1 MKVTSTIFA
10 LAYAAMAVASP
21 HYVASSAPALPTPK
35 SSPVATTAIQS
46 VQVTPVPI
54 VIADFIYSPAIPAS
68 VTSGRPAPAVPSA
81 PAPAVPTYEAHP
93 PPAAPVAPTVIA
105 APSMPPAAPA
115 PTTSSQPAYVSHK
128 RDIEQSSIDSLVEG
142 KGAMMFEVDG
152 KSYMLMRLP
161 VDLAKKVTDKNIPLV
176 KRANGNDLVA
186 HATTRDLGSDSLL
199 YNLLGKVYLRITVP
213 INVKLGIT
221 DPEDNGGSGRLL
233 RRDLLD
239 NLLGEVVA
247 SVVAPVNIVANI
259 NPDEDGNGLV
269 PNLLGRVSATIQASP
284 TVTLHILDSDKDE
297 QNDLLRRDLVED
309 LVGEVLASVVAPVNV
324 IANIN
329 PDEDGNGLVPNLLG
343 RVSATVQVSPTV
355 TLHLLDSDKDDDNLH
370 RRDLLDNLLGEVV
383 ASAVAP
389 VNIVANINPDED
401 GNGLVPNLLGR
412 VSATVQVSPT
422 VTLHI
427 LDSDKDEQNDLLR
440 RDLVEDL
447 VGEVLASV
455 VAPVNVIANIN
466 PDEDGNG
473 LVPNL
478 LGRVSATVQVSPTV
492 TLHLLDSDKDD
503 DSLLRRDLLDNLLGE
518 VIASAVAPVNIV
530 ANINPDEDGNGLVP
544 NLLGR
549 VSATI
554 QASPTVTLHILDS
567 DKDDSGSLLKRSAAA
582 NGIYSEKIDDT
593 HVAIYVP
600 LSTLTKHKSEANVA
614 SLLSAAGSESIQ
626 VVSVASTPTKLESS
640 APTPMAT
647 GIQNDIYLR
656 IVVPRSSLF

>member
-81 PAPAVPTYEAHP
+81 PAPAVPTYEAHL
-93 PPAAPVAPTVIA
+93 PPAAHVAPTVIA

-128 RDIEQSSIDSLVEG
+128 RDIEQSSIDNLVEG

-176 KRANGNDLVA
+176 KRANGNDLIA

-247 SVVAPVNIVANI
+247 SVVAPVNVIANI

-284 TVTLHILDSDKDE
+284 TVTLHIFDSDKDE
-297 QNDLLRRDLVED
+297 ENDLMRRDLVED
-309 LVGEVLASVVAPVNV
+309 LLGEVLASVVAPVNVIANINPDEDGNGLVPNLLGRVSATVQVVVAPVNVIANINPDEDGNGLVPNLLGRVSATIQASPTVTLHIFDSDKDEENDLMRRDLVEDLLGEVLASVVAPVNV

-355 TLHLLDSDKDDDNLH
+355 TLHLLDSDKDNDSLL

-389 VNIVANINPDED
+389 VN
-401 GNGLVPNLLGR
+401 
-412 VSATVQVSPT
+412 
-422 VTLHI
+422 
-427 LDSDKDEQNDLLR
+427 
-440 RDLVEDL
+440 
-447 VGEVLASV
+447 
-455 VAPVNVIANIN
+455 VI
-466 PDEDGNG
+466 
-473 LVPNL
+473 
-478 LGRVSATVQVSPTV
+478 
-492 TLHLLDSDKDD
+492 
-503 DSLLRRDLLDNLLGE
+503 
-518 VIASAVAPVNIV
+518 

-582 NGIYSEKIDDT
+582 NGIYTEKIDDT

-600 LSTLTKHKSEANVA
+600 LSTLTKHKSEANVT

-626 VVSVASTPTKLESS
+626 VVSVASMPTKVESS

-656 IVVPRSSLF
+656 IVVPKSSLL

>member
-93 PPAAPVAPTVIA
+93 PPAAHVAPTVIA

-128 RDIEQSSIDSLVEG
+128 RDIEQSSIDNLVEG

-176 KRANGNDLVA
+176 KRANGNDLIA

-247 SVVAPVNIVANI
+247 SAVAPVNVIANI

-269 PNLLGRVSATIQASP
+269 PNLLGRVSATVQVSP
-284 TVTLHILDSDKDE
+284 TVTLHIFDSDKDE
-297 QNDLLRRDLVED
+297 ENDLMRRDLVED
-309 LVGEVLASVVAPVNV
+309 LLGEVLASVVAPVNV

-355 TLHLLDSDKDDDNLH
+355 TLHLLDSDKDNDSLL

-389 VNIVANINPDED
+389 VN
-401 GNGLVPNLLGR
+401 
-412 VSATVQVSPT
+412 
-422 VTLHI
+422 
-427 LDSDKDEQNDLLR
+427 
-440 RDLVEDL
+440 
-447 VGEVLASV
+447 
-455 VAPVNVIANIN
+455 VI
-466 PDEDGNG
+466 
-473 LVPNL
+473 
-478 LGRVSATVQVSPTV
+478 
-492 TLHLLDSDKDD
+492 
-503 DSLLRRDLLDNLLGE
+503 
-518 VIASAVAPVNIV
+518 

-582 NGIYSEKIDDT
+582 NGIYTEKIDDT

-600 LSTLTKHKSEANVA
+600 LSTLTKHKSEANVT

-626 VVSVASTPTKLESS
+626 VVSVASMPTKVESS

-656 IVVPRSSLF
+656 IVVPKSSLL